1 MIMQADTLSK
11 IVGQNIR
18 KRRSELNMTQTELA
32 DKLGITAGAISDIEL
47 GKRSPGIKTI
57 AEFSEALRI
66 PPSYLLSAETVVAI

>member
-57 AEFSEALRI
+57 AELSEALRI